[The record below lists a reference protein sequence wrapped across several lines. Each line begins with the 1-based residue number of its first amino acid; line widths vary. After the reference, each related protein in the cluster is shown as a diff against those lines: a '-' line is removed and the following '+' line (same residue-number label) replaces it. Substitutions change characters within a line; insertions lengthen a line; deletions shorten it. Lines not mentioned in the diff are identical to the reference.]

1 MGIMETVQTENTM
14 IEDYKFDTSLIQ
26 NKIRKAREYRE
37 NMLTKTMEA
46 QERVDRLTILM
57 YQRFIM
63 ETEDWD
69 N

>member
-1 MGIMETVQTENTM
+1 MNTCQEN
-14 IEDYKFDTSLIQ
+14 IDYINSDEIQ
-26 NKIRKAREYRE
+26 NKISEAQKYRQ
-37 NMLTKTMEA
+37 NILTKINEA
-46 QERVDRLTILM
+46 QERVDKLTILM

>member
-14 IEDYKFDTSLIQ
+14 IEDYKIDTSLIQ

>member
-1 MGIMETVQTENTM
+1 MNTCQEN
-14 IEDYKFDTSLIQ
+14 IDYINSDEIQ
-26 NKIRKAREYRE
+26 NKIREAQKYRQ
-37 NMLTKTMEA
+37 NILTKINEA
-46 QERVDRLTILM
+46 QERVDKLTILM

>member
-1 MGIMETVQTENTM
+1 METVQTENTM
-14 IEDYKFDTSLIQ
+14 IENYKFDTSLIQ